1 MEKEKIIMGVDPGTN
16 ILGYAIL
23 SIKGKALSCLVFDV
37 LNLSKVESHEEK
49 IKQIFI
55 TINGLIQIY
64 KPVEFIVEAPFYG
77 KNVQS
82 MLKLGRAQGVS
93 IAAAIANNIP
103 FYEYEPKKIKQSI
116 TGSGSASKEQVAI
129 MVKSILGIKDDHKY
143 LDATDALAVALCH
156 HFKGNVLLKD
166 SIKASK
172 AKPKKY
178 GSWET
183 FVSNNPSK
191 IKNPD

>member
-23 SIKGKALSCLVFDV
+23 SIKGKTLSCLVFDV
-37 LNLSKVESHEEK
+37 LNLSKLETHEEK
-49 IKQIFI
+49 IKQIFLK
-55 TINGLIQIY
+55 INELIQIY
-64 KPVEFIVEAPFYG
+64 KPEEFVVEAPFFG

-103 FYEYEPKKIKQSI
+103 FFEYEPKKIKQSI
-116 TGSGSASKEQVAI
+116 TGSGSASKEQVAS
-129 MVKSILGIKDDHKY
+129 MVKSILEIKDDHKY
-143 LDATDALAVALCH
+143 LDATDALAAALCH
-156 HFKGNVLLKD
+156 YFKGNILLKD
-166 SIKASK
+166 SVKTSK
-172 AKPKKY
+172 PKKKY

-183 FVSNNPSK
+183 FISNNPSK
-191 IKNPD
+191 IKNPG